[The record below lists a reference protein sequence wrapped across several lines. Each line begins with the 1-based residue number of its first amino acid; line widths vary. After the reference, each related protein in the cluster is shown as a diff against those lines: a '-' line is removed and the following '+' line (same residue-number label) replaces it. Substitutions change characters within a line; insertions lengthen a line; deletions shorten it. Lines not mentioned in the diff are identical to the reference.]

1 MSDQPRNWDQELA
14 DIDKVIASGGAV
26 RRSSVPAAP
35 VGWSRAAER
44 RGRARRSS
52 RRTALTTWIRVA
64 LGVALGRRASSSGPT
79 PIAAASASCSISARR
94 PRWRSPA
101 CGPWSVSWH
110 RRQGWAHLVG
120 LAVFLG
126 GLALVAAV
134 VLPRVGYA
142 VGPLPWMCQ

>member
-1 MSDQPRNWDQELA
+1 VSDQPRNWDKELA
-14 DIDKVIASGGAV
+14 DIDKVIASGAGAP
-26 RRSSVPAAP
+26 SSVPAPRSGGSAP
-35 VGWSRAAER
+35 PAGGG
-44 RGRARRSS
+44 GRPLS

-64 LGVALGRRASSSGPT
+64 LGVAVAVAVLQWPYAHRCGLGLMLYLGS
-79 PIAAASASCSISARR
+79 AATVAVAGIWAMV
-94 PRWRSPA
+94 
-101 CGPWSVSWH
+101 VSWH

-120 LAVFLG
+120 LGLFLG